1 MRPSQLRLLPLRQ
14 YKKDSHALARP
25 LLASDMI
32 KGPKGSPFEG
42 GMYHG
47 KLRFPPEY
55 PFKPP
60 AIYMLTPNGR
70 FKPNTKLC
78 LSMSD
83 FHPETWNPL
92 WSVSSVITGL
102 YTFWL
107 DTAPTVGST
116 TATLAQKRA
125 MARDSWAF
133 NARDP
138 LIRKMFPELL
148 ESPDPLP
155 ELPVASEA
163 GAKGA
168 RGGGGGGGEGGEAGG
183 GGWGLGTVRLL
194 TAHHPVRLLTTARC
208 FCSCFCYCRRAWA
221 RQPSFCC
228 SWTRRSRR
236 KHRQGRDN

>member
-1 MRPSQLRLLPLRQ
+1 MTVSRRSRAVVYMQGRLRKELIALSKDPLPNIE
-14 YKKDSHALARP
+14 ALP
-25 LLASDMI
+25 CDDNILEWHYMI

-47 KLRFPPEY
+47 KLKFPSEY

-107 DTAPTVGST
+107 DTAPTVGSVT
-116 TATLAQKRA
+116 SSAAQKR
-125 MARDSWAF
+125 MFARDSWEF
-133 NARDP
+133 NKRDP
-138 LIRKMFPELL
+138 LVRKMFPELL

-155 ELPVASEA
+155 ALPAA
-163 GAKGA
+163 GASGTGKGSSGDGGA
-168 RGGGGGGGEGGEAGG
+168 ADGGGAGA
-183 GGWGLGTVRLL
+183 WGLGSVRATLL
-194 TAHHPVRLLTTARC
+194 LHCAAAPNACL
-208 FCSCFCYCRRAWA
+208 
-221 RQPSFCC
+221 PSGG
-228 SWTRRSRR
+228 RSV
-236 KHRQGRDN
+236 